1 MANAAL
7 TAGVT
12 RPSTK
17 LRLVSPLVYIMITQ
31 TIRIGTETRRIQPD
45 MSMNAEMPKEFQEAV
60 LMISLGEGESHG
72 YELGEYLR
80 RNGLPVDLAT
90 VYRKLQSME
99 RRGLIASRWES
110 SASGPARRIYSLTP
124 DGFEKLW
131 NDLEGLRDIQVR
143 LGLMLDAAEE
153 SLAGRSRNRTSS
165 RT

>member
-1 MANAAL
+1 
-7 TAGVT
+7 
-12 RPSTK
+12 
-17 LRLVSPLVYIMITQ
+17 MITQ

-80 RNGLPVDLAT
+80 RNRLPVDLAT